1 MQYLSAAASRRA
13 VLGLAA
19 ALLLAGGARA
29 QHATDAGYPRLLG
42 MNIGAKNYDSAAY
55 QDALA
60 RLDVVILGFYPGWKG
75 DRDGSTIRNAVRELK
90 RRNPA
95 LKVGQYTVLNEASDD
110 RQRAAADR
118 DKIDKLDQEGWW
130 LRSAAGG
137 KQQWSTAHGAWDINI
152 TRFAKADANGERY
165 PQWLAKRDAKFYFQR
180 IPDFDIWYFDNVME
194 RSRVGAADWRGNG
207 RDASGRDA
215 ELASAF
221 RQAMAEEWETAGKLA
236 PRALLMGNTDSDL
249 SQPEYRGRLQGAFLE
264 GLMGKSWSIES
275 REGWN
280 AMMARY
286 LGVFANLREPK
297 MVGFNVLGRSDD
309 YRFFRYGFASCLL
322 GDGYFSFT
330 EDKAGY
336 SSVAWFDEYD
346 QRIGKA
352 AEPPPRAA
360 WRDGIWR
367 RRYENAM
374 VLVNP
379 ERDSRTVTLEPGWH
393 HFKGTQAGDV
403 NDGRPVRELTL
414 AGRDGVLLVRD

>member
-1 MQYLSAAASRRA
+1 
-13 VLGLAA
+13 
-19 ALLLAGGARA
+19 
-29 QHATDAGYPRLLG
+29 
-42 MNIGAKNYDSAAY
+42 
-55 QDALA
+55 
-60 RLDVVILGFYPGWKG
+60 
-75 DRDGSTIRNAVRELK
+75 
-90 RRNPA
+90 
-95 LKVGQYTVLNEASDD
+95 
-110 RQRAAADR
+110 
-118 DKIDKLDQEGWW
+118 
-130 LRSAAGG
+130 
-137 KQQWSTAHGAWDINI
+137 
-152 TRFAKADANGERY
+152 
-165 PQWLAKRDAKFYFQR
+165 
-180 IPDFDIWYFDNVME
+180 
-194 RSRVGAADWRGNG
+194 
-207 RDASGRDA
+207 
-215 ELASAF
+215 
-221 RQAMAEEWETAGKLA
+221 
-236 PRALLMGNTDSDL
+236 
-249 SQPEYRGRLQGAFLE
+249 
-264 GLMGKSWSIES
+264 MGKSWSIES

-286 LGVFANLREPK
+286 LGVFANLREPR
-297 MVGFNVLGRSDD
+297 MVGFNVLGRGDD

-367 RRYENAM
+367 RRYEHAM

-414 AGRDGVLLVRD
+414 AGRDGVLLVKD